1 MLLLD
6 FMDYLVHQKGLAYEA
21 TFKRLGRM
29 NRKHK
34 FLKIRGLDYFNT
46 DIKRKELDLAM
57 EQLTEKEEREILL
70 FLDSFIKETER
81 EKEEL
86 IRNNKLREDEV
97 KSDLKQLK
105 EQLKTKPQPKRRKK

>member
-6 FMDYLVHQKGLAYEA
+6 FMDHLVHQKGLPYEA
-21 TFKRLGRM
+21 TFKLLGRM
-29 NRKHK
+29 NRQHN
-34 FLKIRGLDYFNT
+34 FLKIKGLDYFNT
-46 DIKRKELDLAM
+46 KVKRKELDIAM

-70 FLDSFIKETER
+70 FLDTFVKETER

-97 KSDLKQLK
+97 KSDLKQLI
-105 EQLKTKPQPKRRKK
+105 EELKTKPQPKRRKK